1 MPSMNSSR
9 KSANLQIEC
18 QIVTLLDFIPL
29 S

>member
-9 KSANLQIEC
+9 KVTNLQIEC
-18 QIVTLLDFIPL
+18 QIVTLLDFIQV